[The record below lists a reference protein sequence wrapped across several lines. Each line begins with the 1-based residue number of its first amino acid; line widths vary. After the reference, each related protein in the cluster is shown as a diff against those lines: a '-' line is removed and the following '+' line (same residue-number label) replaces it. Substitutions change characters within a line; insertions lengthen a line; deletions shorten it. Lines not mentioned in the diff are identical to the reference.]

1 MQEKLFRTRAWGNLV
16 LIGLN
21 GRRVADDSPV
31 VLDLRLVPEP
41 ETVFFVPVGM
51 WSDGTPAP
59 VM

>member
-1 MQEKLFRTRAWGNLV
+1 MGKFGADWP
-16 LIGLN
+16 N

>member
-1 MQEKLFRTRAWGNLV
+1 MWRFGADCPD
-16 LIGLN
+16 

-31 VLDLRLVPEP
+31 GLDLRLISEP
-41 ETVFFVPVGM
+41 ETVFFVPVGK

>member
-1 MQEKLFRTRAWGNLV
+1 M
-16 LIGLN
+16 LIGLM
-21 GRRVADDSPV
+21 GAAWQTTPPV